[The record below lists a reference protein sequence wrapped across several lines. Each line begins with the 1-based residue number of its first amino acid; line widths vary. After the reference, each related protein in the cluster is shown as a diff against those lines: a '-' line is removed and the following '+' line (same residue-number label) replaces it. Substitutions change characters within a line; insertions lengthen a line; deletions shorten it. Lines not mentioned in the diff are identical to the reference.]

1 MGCIMQI
8 CPSKIRIRQEIARL
22 RAAGRTIGLVPTMGF
37 LHEGHLQLMRRAAQQ
52 ADAVVATIFVN
63 PNQFGP
69 NEDLS
74 RYPRDLDRDLAL
86 LKAEN
91 VAAVFTPSPE
101 EMYLPGADAI
111 VDVPSLS
118 GILQGALR
126 PGHFQGVATVVSKLF
141 NIIQPDVAVFGEKD
155 YQQLTLIRKMVRDL
169 DMPVHIIGH
178 PTAREADGLA
188 MSSRNIRLSPA
199 QRAAAAI
206 LNAALTHAEH
216 HPQPSA
222 EAYVTQVSQYLS
234 RQALCDIK
242 SVDIRDSEDLSALS
256 GPLHRPAVILLA
268 VAFGDVLL
276 IDQRVIDPGKD
287 SS

>member
-1 MGCIMQI
+1 MQI
-8 CPSKIRIRQEIARL
+8 CPSKIRIGQEIARL
-22 RAAGRTIGLVPTMGF
+22 RAAGKTIGLVPTMGF
-37 LHEGHLQLMRRAAQQ
+37 LHAGHLQLMRRAAQN

-63 PNQFGP
+63 PTQFGA

-74 RYPRDLDRDLAL
+74 RYPRDLEGDLAL
-86 LKAEN
+86 LRDEG

-101 EMYLPGADAI
+101 EMYLPGADTI

-141 NIIQPDVAVFGEKD
+141 NITQPDVAVFGEKD
-155 YQQLTLIRKMVRDL
+155 YQQLALIRKMVRDL
-169 DMPVHIIGH
+169 DVPVRIIGH
-178 PTAREADGLA
+178 PTAREDDGLA
-188 MSSRNIRLSPA
+188 MSSRNVRLSPA
-199 QRAAAAI
+199 QRAAAKI
-206 LNAALTHAEH
+206 LNAALTQAEH

-222 EAYVTQVSQYLS
+222 EAYVAQITQHLAGE
-234 RQALCDIK
+234 ALCDIK
-242 SVDIRDSEDLSALS
+242 SVEIRDSEDLTALS

-276 IDQRVIDPGKD
+276 IDQRVIDPRKD

>member
-1 MGCIMQI
+1 MQI
-8 CPSKIRIRQEIARL
+8 CPSKIRIGQEIARL
-22 RAAGRTIGLVPTMGF
+22 RAAGKTIGLVPTMGF
-37 LHEGHLQLMRRAAQQ
+37 LHAGHLQLMRRAAQN

-63 PNQFGP
+63 PTRFGA

-86 LKAEN
+86 LRDEG

-101 EMYLPGADAI
+101 EMYLPGADTI

-141 NIIQPDVAVFGEKD
+141 NITQPDVAVFGEKD
-155 YQQLTLIRKMVRDL
+155 YQQLALIRKMVRDL
-169 DMPVHIIGH
+169 DVPVRIIGH
-178 PTAREADGLA
+178 PTAREDDGLA
-188 MSSRNIRLSPA
+188 MSSRNVRLSPA
-199 QRAAAAI
+199 QRAAAQI
-206 LNAALTHAEH
+206 LNAALTQAEH

-222 EAYVTQVSQYLS
+222 EAYVAQITQHLAGE
-234 RQALCDIK
+234 ALCDIK
-242 SVDIRDSEDLSALS
+242 SVEIRDSEDLTALS

-276 IDQRVIDPGKD
+276 IDQRVIDPRKD

>member
-1 MGCIMQI
+1 MQI
-8 CPSKIRIRQEIARL
+8 CPSKIRIGQEIARL
-22 RAAGRTIGLVPTMGF
+22 RAAGKTIGLVPTMGF
-37 LHEGHLQLMRRAAQQ
+37 LHAGHLQLMRQAAQN

-63 PNQFGP
+63 PTQFGA

-86 LKAEN
+86 LRDEG

-101 EMYLPGADAI
+101 EMYLPGADTI

-141 NIIQPDVAVFGEKD
+141 NITQPDVAVFGEKD
-155 YQQLTLIRKMVRDL
+155 YQQLALIRKMVRDL
-169 DMPVHIIGH
+169 DVPVRIIGH
-178 PTAREADGLA
+178 PTAREDDGLA
-188 MSSRNIRLSPA
+188 MSSRNVRLSPA
-199 QRAAAAI
+199 QRAAAKI
-206 LNAALTHAEH
+206 LNAALTQAEH

-222 EAYVTQVSQYLS
+222 EAYVAQITQHLAGE
-234 RQALCDIK
+234 ALCDIK
-242 SVDIRDSEDLSALS
+242 SVEIRDSEDLTALS

-276 IDQRVIDPGKD
+276 IDQRVIDPRKD

>member
-1 MGCIMQI
+1 MQI
-8 CPSKIRIRQEIARL
+8 CPSQIRIGQEIARL
-22 RAAGRTIGLVPTMGF
+22 RAAGKTIGLVPTMGF
-37 LHEGHLQLMRRAAQQ
+37 LHAGHLQLMRRAAQN

-63 PNQFGP
+63 PTQFGA

-86 LKAEN
+86 LRDEG

-101 EMYLPGADAI
+101 EMYLPGADTI

-141 NIIQPDVAVFGEKD
+141 NITQPDVAVFGEKD
-155 YQQLTLIRKMVRDL
+155 YQQLALIRKMVRDL
-169 DMPVHIIGH
+169 DVPVRIIGH
-178 PTAREADGLA
+178 PTAREDDGLA
-188 MSSRNIRLSPA
+188 MSSRNVRLSPA
-199 QRAAAAI
+199 QRAAAKI
-206 LNAALTHAEH
+206 LNAALTQAEH

-222 EAYVTQVSQYLS
+222 EAYVAQITQHLAGE
-234 RQALCDIK
+234 ALCDIK
-242 SVDIRDSEDLSALS
+242 SVEIRDSEDLTALS

-276 IDQRVIDPGKD
+276 IDQRVIDPRKD

>member
-1 MGCIMQI
+1 MQI
-8 CPSKIRIRQEIARL
+8 CPSKIRIGQEIARL
-22 RAAGRTIGLVPTMGF
+22 RAAGKTIGLVPTMGF
-37 LHEGHLQLMRRAAQQ
+37 LHAGHLQLMSRAAQN

-63 PNQFGP
+63 PTQFGA

-86 LKAEN
+86 LRDEG

-101 EMYLPGADAI
+101 EMYLPGADTI

-141 NIIQPDVAVFGEKD
+141 NITQPDVAVFGEKD
-155 YQQLTLIRKMVRDL
+155 YQQLALIRKMVRDL
-169 DMPVHIIGH
+169 DVPVRIIGH
-178 PTAREADGLA
+178 PTAREDDGLA
-188 MSSRNIRLSPA
+188 MSSRNVRLSPA
-199 QRAAAAI
+199 QRAAAKI
-206 LNAALTHAEH
+206 LNAALTQAEH

-222 EAYVTQVSQYLS
+222 EAYVAQITQHLAGE
-234 RQALCDIK
+234 ALCDIK
-242 SVDIRDSEDLSALS
+242 SVEIRDSEDLTALS

-276 IDQRVIDPGKD
+276 IDQRVITPGKD

>member
-1 MGCIMQI
+1 MQI
-8 CPSKIRIRQEIARL
+8 CPSKIRIGQEIARL
-22 RAAGRTIGLVPTMGF
+22 RAAGKTIGLVPTMGF
-37 LHEGHLQLMRRAAQQ
+37 LHAGHLQLMRRAAQN

-63 PNQFGP
+63 PTQFGA

-86 LKAEN
+86 LRDEG

-101 EMYLPGADAI
+101 EMYLPGAGTI

-141 NIIQPDVAVFGEKD
+141 NITLPDVAVFGEKD
-155 YQQLTLIRKMVRDL
+155 YQQLALIRKMVRDL
-169 DMPVHIIGH
+169 DVPVRIIGH
-178 PTAREADGLA
+178 PTAREDDGLA
-188 MSSRNIRLSPA
+188 MSSRNVRLSPA
-199 QRAAAAI
+199 QRAAAKI
-206 LNAALTHAEH
+206 LNAALTQAEH

-222 EAYVTQVSQYLS
+222 EAYVAQITQHFAGE
-234 RQALCDIK
+234 ALCDIR
-242 SVDIRDSEDLSALS
+242 SVEIRDSEDLTALS

-276 IDQRVIDPGKD
+276 IDQRVIDPRKD

>member
-1 MGCIMQI
+1 MQI
-8 CPSKIRIRQEIARL
+8 CPSKIRIGQEIARL
-22 RAAGRTIGLVPTMGF
+22 RAAGKTIGLVPTMGF
-37 LHEGHLQLMRRAAQQ
+37 LHVGHLQLMRRAAQN

-63 PNQFGP
+63 PTQFGA

-86 LKAEN
+86 LRDEG

-101 EMYLPGADAI
+101 EMYLPGADTI

-141 NIIQPDVAVFGEKD
+141 NITQPDVAVFGEKD
-155 YQQLTLIRKMVRDL
+155 YQQLALIRKMVRDL
-169 DMPVHIIGH
+169 DVPVRIIGH
-178 PTAREADGLA
+178 PTAREDDGLA
-188 MSSRNIRLSPA
+188 MSSRNVRLSPA
-199 QRAAAAI
+199 QRAAAKI
-206 LNAALTHAEH
+206 LNAALTQAEH

-222 EAYVTQVSQYLS
+222 EAYVAQITQHLAGE
-234 RQALCDIK
+234 ALCDIK
-242 SVDIRDSEDLSALS
+242 SVEIRDSEDLTALS

-276 IDQRVIDPGKD
+276 IDQRVIDPRKD

>member
-1 MGCIMQI
+1 MQI
-8 CPSKIRIRQEIARL
+8 CPSKIRIGQEIARL
-22 RAAGRTIGLVPTMGF
+22 RAAGKTIGLVPTMGF
-37 LHEGHLQLMRRAAQQ
+37 LHAGHLQLMRQAAQN

-63 PNQFGP
+63 PTQFGA

-74 RYPRDLDRDLAL
+74 RYPTDLERDLAL
-86 LKAEN
+86 LRDEG

-101 EMYLPGADAI
+101 EMYLPGADTI

-141 NIIQPDVAVFGEKD
+141 NITQPDVAVFGEKD
-155 YQQLTLIRKMVRDL
+155 YQQLALIRKMVRDL
-169 DMPVHIIGH
+169 DVPVRIIGH
-178 PTAREADGLA
+178 PTAREDDGLA
-188 MSSRNIRLSPA
+188 MSSRNVRLSPA
-199 QRAAAAI
+199 QRAAAKI
-206 LNAALTHAEH
+206 LNAALTQAEH

-222 EAYVTQVSQYLS
+222 EAYVAQITQHLAGE
-234 RQALCDIK
+234 ALCDIK
-242 SVDIRDSEDLSALS
+242 SVEIRDSEDLTALS

-276 IDQRVIDPGKD
+276 IDQRVIDPRKD

>member
-1 MGCIMQI
+1 MQI
-8 CPSKIRIRQEIARL
+8 CPSKIRIGQEIARL
-22 RAAGRTIGLVPTMGF
+22 RAAGKTIGLVPTMGF
-37 LHEGHLQLMRRAAQQ
+37 LHAGHLQLMRRAAQN

-63 PNQFGP
+63 PTQFGA

-86 LKAEN
+86 LRDEG

-101 EMYLPGADAI
+101 EMYLPGADTI

-141 NIIQPDVAVFGEKD
+141 NITQPDVAVFGEKD
-155 YQQLTLIRKMVRDL
+155 YQQLALIRKMVRDL
-169 DMPVHIIGH
+169 DVPVRIIGH
-178 PTAREADGLA
+178 PTAREDDGLA
-188 MSSRNIRLSPA
+188 MSSRTVRLSPA
-199 QRAAAAI
+199 QRAAAKI
-206 LNAALTHAEH
+206 LNAALTQAEH

-222 EAYVTQVSQYLS
+222 EAYVAQITQHLAGE
-234 RQALCDIK
+234 ALCDIK
-242 SVDIRDSEDLSALS
+242 SVEIRDSEDLTALS

-276 IDQRVIDPGKD
+276 IDQRVIDPRKD

>member
-1 MGCIMQI
+1 MQI
-8 CPSKIRIRQEIARL
+8 CPSKIRIGQEIARL
-22 RAAGRTIGLVPTMGF
+22 RAAGKTIGLVPTMGF
-37 LHEGHLQLMRRAAQQ
+37 LHAGHLQLMRRAAQN

-63 PNQFGP
+63 PTQFGA

-86 LKAEN
+86 LRDEG

-101 EMYLPGADAI
+101 EMYLPGADTI

-141 NIIQPDVAVFGEKD
+141 NITQPDVAVFGEKD
-155 YQQLTLIRKMVRDL
+155 YQQLALIRKMVRDL
-169 DMPVHIIGH
+169 DVPVRIIGH
-178 PTAREADGLA
+178 PTAREDDGLA
-188 MSSRNIRLSPA
+188 MSSRNVRLSPT
-199 QRAAAAI
+199 QRAAAII
-206 LNAALTHAEH
+206 LNAALTQAEH

-222 EAYVTQVSQYLS
+222 EAYVAQITQHLAGE
-234 RQALCDIK
+234 ALCDIK
-242 SVDIRDSEDLSALS
+242 SVEIRDSEDLTALS

-276 IDQRVIDPGKD
+276 IDQRVIDPRKD

>member
-1 MGCIMQI
+1 MQI

-22 RAAGRTIGLVPTMGF
+22 RAAGQTIGLVPTMGF
-37 LHEGHLQLMRRAAQQ
+37 LHEGHLQLMRRAAQH

-63 PNQFGP
+63 PTQFGP

-74 RYPRDLDRDLAL
+74 RYPRDLERDLDL
-86 LKAEN
+86 LRAEG

-101 EMYLPGADAI
+101 EMYLPSADAI

-141 NIIQPDVAVFGEKD
+141 NITQPDLAVFGEKD
-155 YQQLTLIRKMVRDL
+155 YQQLALIRKMVRDL
-169 DMPVHIIGH
+169 DMPVRIIGH
-178 PTAREADGLA
+178 PTARETDGLA
-188 MSSRNIRLSPA
+188 MSSRNVRLNPA
-199 QRAAAAI
+199 QRAAAPI
-206 LNAALTHAEH
+206 LNAALTDAEH
-216 HPQPSA
+216 HPLPSA
-222 EAYVTQVSQYLS
+222 EAYVTQVSQHLA
-234 RQALCDIK
+234 REALCDIK
-242 SVDIRDSEDLSALS
+242 SVEIRDSENLTTLS

-276 IDQRVIDPGKD
+276 IDQRVITPGKD

>member
-1 MGCIMQI
+1 MQI
-8 CPSKIRIRQEIARL
+8 CTSKIRIGQEIARL
-22 RAAGRTIGLVPTMGF
+22 RAAGKTIGLVPTMGF
-37 LHEGHLQLMRRAAQQ
+37 LHAGHLQLMRRAAQN

-63 PNQFGP
+63 PTQFGA

-86 LKAEN
+86 LRDEG

-101 EMYLPGADAI
+101 EMYLPGADTI

-141 NIIQPDVAVFGEKD
+141 NITQPDVAVFGEKD
-155 YQQLTLIRKMVRDL
+155 YQQLALIRKMVRDL
-169 DMPVHIIGH
+169 DVPVRIIGH
-178 PTAREADGLA
+178 PTAREDDGLA
-188 MSSRNIRLSPA
+188 MSSRNVRLSPA
-199 QRAAAAI
+199 QRAAAQI
-206 LNAALTHAEH
+206 LNAALTQAEH

-222 EAYVTQVSQYLS
+222 EAYVAQITQHLAGE
-234 RQALCDIK
+234 ALCDIK
-242 SVDIRDSEDLSALS
+242 SVEIRDSEDLTALS

-276 IDQRVIDPGKD
+276 IDQRVIDPRKD

>member
-1 MGCIMQI
+1 MQI
-8 CPSKIRIRQEIARL
+8 CPSKIRIGQEIARL
-22 RAAGRTIGLVPTMGF
+22 RAAGKTIGLVPTMGF
-37 LHEGHLQLMRRAAQQ
+37 LHAGHLQLMRRAAQN

-63 PNQFGP
+63 PTQFGA

-86 LKAEN
+86 LRDEG

-101 EMYLPGADAI
+101 EMYLPGADTI

-141 NIIQPDVAVFGEKD
+141 NITQPDVAVFGEKD
-155 YQQLTLIRKMVRDL
+155 YQQLALIRKMVRDL
-169 DMPVHIIGH
+169 DVPVRIIGH
-178 PTAREADGLA
+178 PTAREDDGLA
-188 MSSRNIRLSPA
+188 MSSRNVRLSPA
-199 QRAAAAI
+199 QRAAAKI
-206 LNAALTHAEH
+206 LNAALTQAEH

-222 EAYVTQVSQYLS
+222 EAYVAQITQHLAGE
-234 RQALCDIK
+234 ALCDIK
-242 SVDIRDSEDLSALS
+242 SVEIRDSEDLTALS

-276 IDQRVIDPGKD
+276 IDQRVIGPRKD

>member
-1 MGCIMQI
+1 MQI
-8 CPSKIRIRQEIARL
+8 CPSKIRIGQEIARL
-22 RAAGRTIGLVPTMGF
+22 RAAGKTIGLVPTMGF
-37 LHEGHLQLMRRAAQQ
+37 LHAGHLQLMRRAAQN

-63 PNQFGP
+63 PTQFGA

-86 LKAEN
+86 LRDEG

-101 EMYLPGADAI
+101 EMYLPGADTI

-155 YQQLTLIRKMVRDL
+155 YQQLALIRKMVRDL
-169 DMPVHIIGH
+169 DVPVRIIGH
-178 PTAREADGLA
+178 PTAREDDGLA
-188 MSSRNIRLSPA
+188 MSSRNVRLSPA
-199 QRAAAAI
+199 QRAAAKI
-206 LNAALTHAEH
+206 LNAALTQAEH

-222 EAYVTQVSQYLS
+222 EAYVAQITQHLAGE
-234 RQALCDIK
+234 ALCDIK
-242 SVDIRDSEDLSALS
+242 SVEIRDSEDLTALS

-276 IDQRVIDPGKD
+276 IDQRVIDPRKD

>member
-1 MGCIMQI
+1 MQI
-8 CPSKIRIRQEIARL
+8 CPSKIRIGQEIARL
-22 RAAGRTIGLVPTMGF
+22 RAAGKTIGLVPTMGF
-37 LHEGHLQLMRRAAQQ
+37 LHAGHLQLMRRAAQN

-63 PNQFGP
+63 PTQFGA

-86 LKAEN
+86 LRDEG

-101 EMYLPGADAI
+101 EMYLPGADTI

-141 NIIQPDVAVFGEKD
+141 NITQPDVAVFGEKD
-155 YQQLTLIRKMVRDL
+155 YQQLALIRKMVRDL
-169 DMPVHIIGH
+169 DVPVRIIGH
-178 PTAREADGLA
+178 PTSREDDGLA
-188 MSSRNIRLSPA
+188 MSSRNVRLSPA
-199 QRAAAAI
+199 QRAAAKI
-206 LNAALTHAEH
+206 LNAALTQAEH

-222 EAYVTQVSQYLS
+222 EAYVAQITQHLAGE
-234 RQALCDIK
+234 ALCDIK
-242 SVDIRDSEDLSALS
+242 SVEIRDSEDLTALS

-276 IDQRVIDPGKD
+276 IDQRVIDPRKD

>member
-1 MGCIMQI
+1 MQI
-8 CPSKIRIRQEIARL
+8 CPSKNRIGQEIARL
-22 RAAGRTIGLVPTMGF
+22 RAAGKTIGLVPTMGF
-37 LHEGHLQLMRRAAQQ
+37 LHAGHLQLMRRAAQN

-63 PNQFGP
+63 PTQFGA

-86 LKAEN
+86 LRDEG

-101 EMYLPGADAI
+101 EMYLPGADTI

-141 NIIQPDVAVFGEKD
+141 NITQPDVAVFGEKD
-155 YQQLTLIRKMVRDL
+155 YQQLALIRKMVRDL
-169 DMPVHIIGH
+169 DVPVRIIGH
-178 PTAREADGLA
+178 PTAREDDGLA
-188 MSSRNIRLSPA
+188 MSSRNVRLSPA
-199 QRAAAAI
+199 QRAAAKI
-206 LNAALTHAEH
+206 LNAALTQAEH

-222 EAYVTQVSQYLS
+222 EAYVAQITQHLAGE
-234 RQALCDIK
+234 ALCDIK
-242 SVDIRDSEDLSALS
+242 SVEIRDSEDLTALS

-276 IDQRVIDPGKD
+276 IDQRVIDPRKD

>member
-1 MGCIMQI
+1 MQI
-8 CPSKIRIRQEIARL
+8 CPSKIRIGQEIARL
-22 RAAGRTIGLVPTMGF
+22 RAAGKTIGLVPTMGF
-37 LHEGHLQLMRRAAQQ
+37 LHAGHLQLMRRAAQN

-63 PNQFGP
+63 PTQFGA

-86 LKAEN
+86 LRDEG

-101 EMYLPGADAI
+101 EMYLPGADTI

-141 NIIQPDVAVFGEKD
+141 NITQPDVAVFGEKD
-155 YQQLTLIRKMVRDL
+155 YQQLALIRKMVRDL
-169 DMPVHIIGH
+169 DVPVRIIGH
-178 PTAREADGLA
+178 PTAREDDGLA
-188 MSSRNIRLSPA
+188 MSSRNVRLSPA
-199 QRAAAAI
+199 QRAAAKI
-206 LNAALTHAEH
+206 LNAALTQAEH

-222 EAYVTQVSQYLS
+222 EAYVAQITQHLAGE
-234 RQALCDIK
+234 ALCDIK
-242 SVDIRDSEDLSALS
+242 SVEIRDSEDLTALP

-276 IDQRVIDPGKD
+276 IDQRVIDPRKD

>member
-1 MGCIMQI
+1 MQI
-8 CPSKIRIRQEIARL
+8 CPSKIRIGQEIARL
-22 RAAGRTIGLVPTMGF
+22 RAAGKTIGLVPTMGF
-37 LHEGHLQLMRRAAQQ
+37 LHVGHLQLMRRAAQNS
-52 ADAVVATIFVN
+52 DAVVATIFVN
-63 PNQFGP
+63 PTQFGA

-86 LKAEN
+86 LRDEG

-101 EMYLPGADAI
+101 EMYLPGADTI

-141 NIIQPDVAVFGEKD
+141 NITQPDVAVFGEKD
-155 YQQLTLIRKMVRDL
+155 YQQLALIRKMVRDL
-169 DMPVHIIGH
+169 DVPVRIIGH
-178 PTAREADGLA
+178 PTAREDDGLA
-188 MSSRNIRLSPA
+188 MSSRNVRLSPA
-199 QRAAAAI
+199 QRAAAKI
-206 LNAALTHAEH
+206 LNAALTQAEH

-222 EAYVTQVSQYLS
+222 EAYVAQITQHLAGE
-234 RQALCDIK
+234 ALCDIK
-242 SVDIRDSEDLSALS
+242 SVEIRDSEDLTALS
-256 GPLHRPAVILLA
+256 GPMHRPAVILLA

-276 IDQRVIDPGKD
+276 IDQRVIDPRKD

>member
-1 MGCIMQI
+1 MQI

-22 RAAGRTIGLVPTMGF
+22 RAAGQTIGLVPTMGF
-37 LHEGHLQLMRRAAQQ
+37 LHEGHLQLMRRAAQH

-63 PNQFGP
+63 PTQFGP

-74 RYPRDLDRDLAL
+74 RYPRDLERDLDL
-86 LKAEN
+86 LRAEG

-141 NIIQPDVAVFGEKD
+141 NITQPDLAVFGEKD
-155 YQQLTLIRKMVRDL
+155 YQQLALIRKMVRDL
-169 DMPVHIIGH
+169 DMPVRIIGH

-188 MSSRNIRLSPA
+188 MSSRNVRLSPA
-199 QRAAAAI
+199 QRDAAPI
-206 LNAALTHAEH
+206 LNAALTHAKH
-216 HPQPSA
+216 HPLPSA
-222 EAYVTQVSQYLS
+222 EAYVTQVSQHLA
-234 RQALCDIK
+234 REALCDIK
-242 SVDIRDSEDLSALS
+242 SVEIRDSENLTTLS

-276 IDQRVIDPGKD
+276 IDQRVITPGKD

>member
-1 MGCIMQI
+1 MQI
-8 CPSKIRIRQEIARL
+8 CPSKIRIGQEIARL
-22 RAAGRTIGLVPTMGF
+22 RAAGKTIGLVPTMGF
-37 LHEGHLQLMRRAAQQ
+37 LHAGHLQLMRRAAQN

-63 PNQFGP
+63 PTQFGA

-86 LKAEN
+86 LRDEG

-101 EMYLPGADAI
+101 EMYLPGADTI

-141 NIIQPDVAVFGEKD
+141 NITQPDVAVFGEKD
-155 YQQLTLIRKMVRDL
+155 YQQLALIRKMVRDL
-169 DMPVHIIGH
+169 DVPVRIIGH
-178 PTAREADGLA
+178 PTAREDDGLA
-188 MSSRNIRLSPA
+188 MSSRNVRLSPA
-199 QRAAAAI
+199 QRAAAQI
-206 LNAALTHAEH
+206 LNAALTQAEH

-222 EAYVTQVSQYLS
+222 EAYVAQITQHLAGE
-234 RQALCDIK
+234 ALCDIK
-242 SVDIRDSEDLSALS
+242 SVEIRDSEDLTALS

-276 IDQRVIDPGKD
+276 IDQRVIDPRKD

>member
-1 MGCIMQI
+1 MQI

-22 RAAGRTIGLVPTMGF
+22 RAAGQTIGLVPTMGF
-37 LHEGHLQLMRRAAQQ
+37 LHEGHLQLMRRAAQH

-63 PNQFGP
+63 PTQFGP

-74 RYPRDLDRDLAL
+74 RYPRDLERDLDL
-86 LKAEN
+86 LRAEG

-141 NIIQPDVAVFGEKD
+141 NITQPDVAVFGEKD
-155 YQQLTLIRKMVRDL
+155 YQQLALIRKMVRDL
-169 DMPVHIIGH
+169 DMPVRIIGH
-178 PTAREADGLA
+178 PTARETDGLA
-188 MSSRNIRLSPA
+188 MSSRNVRLSPA
-199 QRAAAAI
+199 QRAAAPI
-206 LNAALTHAEH
+206 LNAALPHAAH
-216 HPQPSA
+216 HPLPSA
-222 EAYVTQVSQYLS
+222 EAYVTQVSQHLARES
-234 RQALCDIK
+234 LCDIK
-242 SVDIRDSEDLSALS
+242 SVEIRDSEDLTALS

-276 IDQRVIDPGKD
+276 IDQRVITPGKD
-287 SS
+287 GS

>member
-1 MGCIMQI
+1 MQI
-8 CPSKIRIRQEIARL
+8 CPSKIRIGQEIARL
-22 RAAGRTIGLVPTMGF
+22 RAAGKTIGLVPTMGF
-37 LHEGHLQLMRRAAQQ
+37 LHAGHLQLMRRAAQN

-63 PNQFGP
+63 PTQFGA

-86 LKAEN
+86 LRDEG

-101 EMYLPGADAI
+101 EMYLPGADTI

-141 NIIQPDVAVFGEKD
+141 NITQPDVAVFGEKD
-155 YQQLTLIRKMVRDL
+155 YQQLALIRKMVRDL
-169 DMPVHIIGH
+169 DVPVRIIGH
-178 PTAREADGLA
+178 PTARDDDGLA
-188 MSSRNIRLSPA
+188 MSSRNVRLSPA
-199 QRAAAAI
+199 QRAAAKI
-206 LNAALTHAEH
+206 LNAALTQAEH

-222 EAYVTQVSQYLS
+222 EAYVAQITQHLAGE
-234 RQALCDIK
+234 ALCDIK
-242 SVDIRDSEDLSALS
+242 SVEIRDSEDLTALS

-276 IDQRVIDPGKD
+276 IDQRVIDPRKD

>member
-1 MGCIMQI
+1 MQI
-8 CPSKIRIRQEIARL
+8 CPSKIRIGQEIARL
-22 RAAGRTIGLVPTMGF
+22 RAAGKTIGLVPTMGF
-37 LHEGHLQLMRRAAQQ
+37 LHAGHLQLMRRAAQN

-63 PNQFGP
+63 PTQFGT

-86 LKAEN
+86 LRDEG

-101 EMYLPGADAI
+101 EMYLPGADTI

-141 NIIQPDVAVFGEKD
+141 NITQPDVAVFGEKD
-155 YQQLTLIRKMVRDL
+155 YQQLALIRKMVRDL
-169 DMPVHIIGH
+169 DVPVRIIGH
-178 PTAREADGLA
+178 PTAREDDGLA
-188 MSSRNIRLSPA
+188 MSSRNVRLSPA
-199 QRAAAAI
+199 QRAAAQI
-206 LNAALTHAEH
+206 LNAALTQAEH

-222 EAYVTQVSQYLS
+222 EAYVAQITQHLAGE
-234 RQALCDIK
+234 ALCDIK
-242 SVDIRDSEDLSALS
+242 SVEIRDSEDLTALS

-276 IDQRVIDPGKD
+276 IDQRVIDPRKD

>member
-1 MGCIMQI
+1 MQI
-8 CPSKIRIRQEIARL
+8 CPSKIRIGQEIARL
-22 RAAGRTIGLVPTMGF
+22 RAAGKTIGLVPTMGF
-37 LHEGHLQLMRRAAQQ
+37 LHAGHLQLMRQAAQNG
-52 ADAVVATIFVN
+52 DAVVATIFVN
-63 PNQFGP
+63 PTQFGA

-86 LKAEN
+86 LRDEG

-101 EMYLPGADAI
+101 EMYLPGADTI

-141 NIIQPDVAVFGEKD
+141 NITQPDVAVFGEKD
-155 YQQLTLIRKMVRDL
+155 YQQLALIRKMVRDL
-169 DMPVHIIGH
+169 DVPVRIIGH
-178 PTAREADGLA
+178 PTAREDDGLA
-188 MSSRNIRLSPA
+188 MSSRNVRLSPT
-199 QRAAAAI
+199 QRAAAII
-206 LNAALTHAEH
+206 LNAALTQAEH

-222 EAYVTQVSQYLS
+222 EAYVAQITQHLAGE
-234 RQALCDIK
+234 ALCDIK
-242 SVDIRDSEDLSALS
+242 SVEIRDSEDLTALS

-276 IDQRVIDPGKD
+276 IDQRVIDPRKD

>member
-1 MGCIMQI
+1 MQI
-8 CPSKIRIRQEIARL
+8 CPSKIRIGQEIARL
-22 RAAGRTIGLVPTMGF
+22 RAAGKTIGLVPTMGF
-37 LHEGHLQLMRRAAQQ
+37 LHSGHLQLMRRAAQN

-63 PNQFGP
+63 PTQFGA

-86 LKAEN
+86 LRDEG

-101 EMYLPGADAI
+101 EMYLPGADTI

-141 NIIQPDVAVFGEKD
+141 NITQPDVAVFGEKD
-155 YQQLTLIRKMVRDL
+155 YQQLALIRKMVRDL
-169 DMPVHIIGH
+169 DVPVRIIGH
-178 PTAREADGLA
+178 PTAREDDGLA
-188 MSSRNIRLSPA
+188 MSSRNVRLSPA
-199 QRAAAAI
+199 QRAAAKI
-206 LNAALTHAEH
+206 LNAALTQAEH

-222 EAYVTQVSQYLS
+222 EAYVAQITQHLAGE
-234 RQALCDIK
+234 ALCDIK
-242 SVDIRDSEDLSALS
+242 SVEIRDSEDLTALS

-276 IDQRVIDPGKD
+276 IDQRVIDPRKD

>member
-1 MGCIMQI
+1 MQI
-8 CPSKIRIRQEIARL
+8 CPSKIRIGQEIARL
-22 RAAGRTIGLVPTMGF
+22 RAAGKTIGLVPTMGF
-37 LHEGHLQLMRRAAQQ
+37 LHAGHLQLMRQAAQN

-63 PNQFGP
+63 PTQFGA

-74 RYPRDLDRDLAL
+74 LYPLDLERDLAL
-86 LKAEN
+86 LRDEG

-101 EMYLPGADAI
+101 EMYLPGADTI

-141 NIIQPDVAVFGEKD
+141 NITQPDVAVFGEKD
-155 YQQLTLIRKMVRDL
+155 YQQLALIRKMVRDL
-169 DMPVHIIGH
+169 DVPVRIIGH
-178 PTAREADGLA
+178 PTAREDDGLA
-188 MSSRNIRLSPA
+188 MSSRNVRLSPA
-199 QRAAAAI
+199 QRAAAKI
-206 LNAALTHAEH
+206 LNAALTQAEH

-222 EAYVTQVSQYLS
+222 EAYVAQITQHLAGE
-234 RQALCDIK
+234 ALCDIK
-242 SVDIRDSEDLSALS
+242 SVEIRDSEDLTALS

-276 IDQRVIDPGKD
+276 IDQRVIDPRKD

>member
-1 MGCIMQI
+1 MQI
-8 CPSKIRIRQEIARL
+8 CPSKIRIGQEIARL
-22 RAAGRTIGLVPTMGF
+22 RAAGKTIGLVPTMGF
-37 LHEGHLQLMRRAAQQ
+37 LHAGHLQLMRQAAQN

-63 PNQFGP
+63 PTQFGA

-74 RYPRDLDRDLAL
+74 RYPRDLERDLAL
-86 LKAEN
+86 LRDEG

-101 EMYLPGADAI
+101 EMYLPGADTI

-141 NIIQPDVAVFGEKD
+141 NITQPDVAVFGEKD
-155 YQQLTLIRKMVRDL
+155 YQQLALIRKMVRDL
-169 DMPVHIIGH
+169 DVPVRIIGH
-178 PTAREADGLA
+178 PTAREDDGLA
-188 MSSRNIRLSPA
+188 MSSRNVRLSPA
-199 QRAAAAI
+199 QRAAAKI
-206 LNAALTHAEH
+206 LNAALTQAQH

-222 EAYVTQVSQYLS
+222 EAYVAQITQHLAGE
-234 RQALCDIK
+234 ALCDIK
-242 SVDIRDSEDLSALS
+242 SVEIRDSEDLTALS

-276 IDQRVIDPGKD
+276 IDQRVIDPRKD

>member
-1 MGCIMQI
+1 MQI
-8 CPSKIRIRQEIARL
+8 CPSKIRIGQEIARL
-22 RAAGRTIGLVPTMGF
+22 RAAGKTIGLVPTMGF
-37 LHEGHLQLMRRAAQQ
+37 LHAGHLQLMRRAAQN

-63 PNQFGP
+63 PTQFGA

-86 LKAEN
+86 LRDEG

-101 EMYLPGADAI
+101 EMYLPGADTI

-141 NIIQPDVAVFGEKD
+141 NITQPDVAVFGEKD
-155 YQQLTLIRKMVRDL
+155 YQQLALIRKMVRDF
-169 DMPVHIIGH
+169 DVPVRIIGH
-178 PTAREADGLA
+178 PTAREDDGLA
-188 MSSRNIRLSPA
+188 MSSRNVRLSPA
-199 QRAAAAI
+199 QRAAAKI
-206 LNAALTHAEH
+206 LNAALTQAEH

-222 EAYVTQVSQYLS
+222 EAYVAQITQHLAGE
-234 RQALCDIK
+234 ALCDIK
-242 SVDIRDSEDLSALS
+242 SVEIRDSEDLTALS

-276 IDQRVIDPGKD
+276 IDQRVIDPRKD

>member
-1 MGCIMQI
+1 MQI
-8 CPSKIRIRQEIARL
+8 CPSKIRIGQEIARL
-22 RAAGRTIGLVPTMGF
+22 RAAGKTIGLIPTMGF
-37 LHEGHLQLMRRAAQQ
+37 LHAGHLQLMRQAAQN

-63 PNQFGP
+63 PTQFGA

-86 LKAEN
+86 LRDEG

-101 EMYLPGADAI
+101 EMYLPGADTI

-141 NIIQPDVAVFGEKD
+141 NITQPDVAVFGEKD
-155 YQQLTLIRKMVRDL
+155 YQQLALIRKMVRDL
-169 DMPVHIIGH
+169 DVPVRIIGH
-178 PTAREADGLA
+178 PTAREDDGLA
-188 MSSRNIRLSPA
+188 MSSRNVRLSPT
-199 QRAAAAI
+199 QRAAAII
-206 LNAALTHAEH
+206 LNAALTQAEH

-222 EAYVTQVSQYLS
+222 EAYVAQITQHLAGE
-234 RQALCDIK
+234 ALCDIK
-242 SVDIRDSEDLSALS
+242 SVEIRDSEDLTALS

-276 IDQRVIDPGKD
+276 IDQRVIDPRKD

>member
-1 MGCIMQI
+1 MQI
-8 CPSKIRIRQEIARL
+8 CPSKIRIGQEIARL
-22 RAAGRTIGLVPTMGF
+22 RAAGKTIGLVPTMGF
-37 LHEGHLQLMRRAAQQ
+37 LHAGHLQLMRQAAQN
-52 ADAVVATIFVN
+52 ADAVAATIFVN
-63 PNQFGP
+63 PTQFGA

-86 LKAEN
+86 LRDEG

-101 EMYLPGADAI
+101 EMYLPGADTI

-141 NIIQPDVAVFGEKD
+141 NITQPDVAVFGEKD
-155 YQQLTLIRKMVRDL
+155 YQQLALIRKMVRDL
-169 DMPVHIIGH
+169 DVPVRIIGH
-178 PTAREADGLA
+178 PTAREDDGLA
-188 MSSRNIRLSPA
+188 MSSRNVRLSPA
-199 QRAAAAI
+199 QRAAAKI
-206 LNAALTHAEH
+206 LNAALTQAEH

-222 EAYVTQVSQYLS
+222 EAYVAQITQHLAGE
-234 RQALCDIK
+234 ALCDIK
-242 SVDIRDSEDLSALS
+242 SVEIRDSEDLTALS

-276 IDQRVIDPGKD
+276 IDQRVIDPRKD

>member
-1 MGCIMQI
+1 MQI

-63 PNQFGP
+63 PTQFGP

-276 IDQRVIDPGKD
+276 IDQRVITPGKD

>member
-1 MGCIMQI
+1 MQI
-8 CPSKIRIRQEIARL
+8 CPSKIRIGQEIARL
-22 RAAGRTIGLVPTMGF
+22 RAAGKTIGLVPTMGF
-37 LHEGHLQLMRRAAQQ
+37 LHAGHLQLMRRAAQN

-63 PNQFGP
+63 PTQFGA

-86 LKAEN
+86 LRDEG

-101 EMYLPGADAI
+101 EMYLPGADTI

-141 NIIQPDVAVFGEKD
+141 NITQPDVAVFGEKD
-155 YQQLTLIRKMVRDL
+155 YQQLALIRKMVRDF
-169 DMPVHIIGH
+169 DVPVRIIGH
-178 PTAREADGLA
+178 PTAREDDGLA
-188 MSSRNIRLSPA
+188 MSSRNVRLSPA
-199 QRAAAAI
+199 QRAAAKI
-206 LNAALTHAEH
+206 LNAALTQAEH

-222 EAYVTQVSQYLS
+222 EAYVAQITQHLAGE
-234 RQALCDIK
+234 ALCDIK
-242 SVDIRDSEDLSALS
+242 SVAIRDSEDLTALS

-276 IDQRVIDPGKD
+276 IDQRVIDPRKD

>member
-1 MGCIMQI
+1 MQI

-22 RAAGRTIGLVPTMGF
+22 RAASQAIGLVPTMGF
-37 LHEGHLQLMRRAAQQ
+37 LHEGHLQLMRRAAQH

-63 PNQFGP
+63 PTQFGP

-74 RYPRDLDRDLAL
+74 RYPRDLERDLDL
-86 LKAEN
+86 LRAEG

-141 NIIQPDVAVFGEKD
+141 NITQPDVAVFGEKD
-155 YQQLTLIRKMVRDL
+155 YQQLALIRKMVRDL
-169 DMPVHIIGH
+169 DMPVRIIGH
-178 PTAREADGLA
+178 PTARETDGLA
-188 MSSRNIRLSPA
+188 MSSRNVRLSPA
-199 QRAAAAI
+199 QRAAAPI
-206 LNAALTHAEH
+206 LNAALTYAEH
-216 HPQPSA
+216 HPLPSA
-222 EAYVTQVSQYLS
+222 EAYVTQVSQHLARES
-234 RQALCDIK
+234 LCDIK
-242 SVDIRDSEDLSALS
+242 SVEIRDSEDLTALS

-276 IDQRVIDPGKD
+276 IDQRVITPGKD

>member
-1 MGCIMQI
+1 
-8 CPSKIRIRQEIARL
+8 
-22 RAAGRTIGLVPTMGF
+22 MGF
-37 LHEGHLQLMRRAAQQ
+37 LHEGHLQLMRRAAQH

-63 PNQFGP
+63 PTQFGP

-74 RYPRDLDRDLAL
+74 RYPRDLERDLDL
-86 LKAEN
+86 LRAEG

-141 NIIQPDVAVFGEKD
+141 NITQPDLAVFGEKD
-155 YQQLTLIRKMVRDL
+155 YQQLALIRKMVRDL
-169 DMPVHIIGH
+169 DMPVRIIGH

-188 MSSRNIRLSPA
+188 MSSRNVRLSPA
-199 QRAAAAI
+199 QRAAAPI
-206 LNAALTHAEH
+206 LNAALTPAEH
-216 HPQPSA
+216 HPLPSA
-222 EAYVTQVSQYLS
+222 EAYVTQVSQHLA
-234 RQALCDIK
+234 REALCDIK
-242 SVDIRDSEDLSALS
+242 SVEIRDSENLTALS
-256 GPLHRPAVILLA
+256 GPLHRPAVIVLA

-276 IDQRVIDPGKD
+276 IDQRVITPGKD

>member
-1 MGCIMQI
+1 MQI
-8 CPSKIRIRQEIARL
+8 CPSKIRIGQEIARL
-22 RAAGRTIGLVPTMGF
+22 RAAGKTIGLVPTMGF
-37 LHEGHLQLMRRAAQQ
+37 LHAGHLQLMRRAAQN

-63 PNQFGP
+63 PTQFGA

-86 LKAEN
+86 LRDEG

-101 EMYLPGADAI
+101 EMYLPGADTI

-141 NIIQPDVAVFGEKD
+141 NITQPDVAVFGEKD
-155 YQQLTLIRKMVRDL
+155 YQQLALIRKMVRDL
-169 DMPVHIIGH
+169 DVPVRIIGH
-178 PTAREADGLA
+178 PTAREDDGLA
-188 MSSRNIRLSPA
+188 MSSRNVRLSPA
-199 QRAAAAI
+199 QRAAAKI
-206 LNAALTHAEH
+206 LNAALTQAEH

-222 EAYVTQVSQYLS
+222 EAYVAQITQHLAGE
-234 RQALCDIK
+234 ALCDIK
-242 SVDIRDSEDLSALS
+242 SVEIRDSEDLTALS

-276 IDQRVIDPGKD
+276 IDQRVITPGKD